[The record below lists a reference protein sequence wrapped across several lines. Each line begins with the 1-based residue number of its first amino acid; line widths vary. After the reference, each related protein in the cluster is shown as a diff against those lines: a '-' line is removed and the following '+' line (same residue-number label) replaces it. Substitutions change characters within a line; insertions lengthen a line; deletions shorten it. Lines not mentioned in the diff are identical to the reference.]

1 MNASV
6 IKTGVKTMIWYS
18 NKLLRT
24 VLDGMYVDAEGIENV
39 KTLSQNS
46 NSRVVLMPIYKS
58 YTDFFI

>member
-1 MNASV
+1 
-6 IKTGVKTMIWYS
+6 MIWYS